1 MTTNRITIDL
11 GTTNTKVTLWQK
23 NEPILKKFKTPKII
37 KGEYTDFDLKA
48 LWTEIAKTIEQFNAE
63 ALKQVKQISIASFG
77 ESGILY
83 DLDTKKFTGEC
94 IAWFDERSQVIVD
107 SISAKDKHK
116 IYKITGLPVHSH
128 YSACKIAWLLKYD
141 QSFLPPRHKYL
152 WLGVPDYLVY
162 KFTGN
167 FGTEYSLASRSLDLD
182 LSTANWSDEVKHIM
196 NIENVTFPKL
206 YKAGEEIGKVK
217 GTLKELLAD
226 NCIVSIA
233 GHDHMVGSN
242 SAKLKE
248 NQLLDSTGTTEA
260 MMCLVNYPDL
270 SENAENESL
279 TNGIYTD
286 GQHYTR
292 FTAMPSAGSTI
303 EWFMKML
310 NLNELELMTL
320 MKKAEQDYK
329 NHKLLNSNLLIF
341 PHFNG
346 SGAPYKSTQSKGLI
360 YGVDRET
367 SKEELVF
374 GLFLGLTFEFA
385 IAYESLFNEVALNKI
400 KVIGPASKDPLWL
413 QLKADLLR
421 LNVDSIEIDQA
432 VSAGAF
438 LLTNGQHDLDTK
450 IITYNPTKDTDQINY
465 LRKEYNQYKQIYR
478 FLKKNNI

>member
-1 MTTNRITIDL
+1 MTTNRLTIDL
-11 GTTNTKVTLWQK
+11 GTTNTKVTLWQN
-23 NEPILKKFKTPKII
+23 NEPILRKFKTPKVI
-37 KGEYTDFDLKA
+37 KGKYTDFDLKA
-48 LWTEIAKTIEQFNAE
+48 LWSEITKTIEQFNAE
-63 ALKQVKQISIASFG
+63 DLKKVEQISIASFG

-83 DLDTKKFTGEC
+83 DLDTKQFASEC

-128 YSACKIAWLLKYD
+128 YSACKIAWLLKYNK
-141 QSFLPPRHKYL
+141 SFLPPRHKYL

-167 FGTEYSLASRSLDLD
+167 FGTEYSLASRTLDLD
-182 LSTANWSDEVKHIM
+182 LSTSNWSNEVKQIM
-196 NIENVTFPKL
+196 NIENVTFPQI
-206 YKAGEEIGKVK
+206 YKAGEKIGIVK
-217 GTLKELLAD
+217 GAFKNILAK

-242 SAKLKE
+242 SASLKE

-270 SENAENESL
+270 SEKAEQESL

-286 GQHYTR
+286 GSHYTR

-303 EWFMKML
+303 EWFMNML
-310 NLNELELMTL
+310 GLNESDLVALMSQA
-320 MKKAEQDYK
+320 MKDYK
-329 NHKLLNSNLLIF
+329 NHKLLNTKVLII

-346 SGAPYKSTQSKGLI
+346 SGAPYKSTQSEGLI
-360 YGVDRET
+360 YGINRET

-385 IAYESLFNEVALNKI
+385 IAYESLFQDVALNKI

-421 LNVDSIEIDQA
+421 LNVESIDIDQA
-432 VSAGAF
+432 VSAGAY
-438 LLTNGQHDLDTK
+438 LLTNGQHNLDTK
-450 IITYNPTKDTDQINY
+450 ITIYNPTKDTDQINY
-465 LRKEYNQYKQIYR
+465 LRKEYDQYKKIYQ
-478 FLKKNNI
+478 FLKKNKI